1 VIVDERISVAESD
14 EIDLLTI
21 LPLAWRRKYLV
32 LSVTLLF
39 GVAAVVIA
47 LTATPIYRAEVVITE
62 VHEQGMGG
70 AGGALASQLG
80 GLASVAGISLGA
92 NNSGRPSQAILKSRH
107 LVEEFVKRNN
117 LVPDL
122 FPNVKPQPTLW
133 LAVRQ
138 FQGNILKIS
147 DDQRQNKTTVS
158 IEWTN
163 PETAAH
169 WANGFVALANEII
182 RARALAESTSN
193 VAYLKDQIART
204 NVVELQ
210 KVMYDL
216 IESETKTLML
226 ANARAEYAFTVVD
239 PAVAP
244 EIRISPRR
252 VIIVSVSIGA
262 GLFISLILALVL
274 DRIDR
279 RRSIARRSP
288 ISRTPS

>member
-1 VIVDERISVAESD
+1 VIVDERISVAEAD
-14 EIDLLTI
+14 EIDLLTV
-21 LPLAWRRKYLV
+21 LPLAWKRKYLI
-32 LSVTLLF
+32 LSITLLF
-39 GVAAVVIA
+39 GLAAVFIA
-47 LTATPIYRAEVVITE
+47 LTATPIFRAEVVITE

-70 AGGALASQLG
+70 AGGALSQLG

-107 LVEEFVKRNN
+107 LVEEFVKRNK
-117 LVPDL
+117 LVPEL
-122 FPNVKPQPTLW
+122 FPNVRPQPTLW

-147 DDQRQNKTTVS
+147 DDQRQSKTTVS

-163 PETAAH
+163 PETAAR

-252 VIIVSVSIGA
+252 VIIVSVGIGA
-262 GLFISLILALVL
+262 GLFFSLILVLVL
-274 DRIDR
+274 DRVSR
-279 RRSIARRSP
+279 RRSIAQRSAL
-288 ISRTPS
+288 PSIPS